1 MQFVLM
7 ILRLVLGVLFPSSR
21 DGLSLAARPDGRVE
35 HVPRSA
41 WDWLLGPRHD
51 GGKPMRGRAGTE
63 GARGRR
69 HTWAAREPMSGRQ
82 LVPLNG

>member
-41 WDWLLGPRHD
+41 WDWLLGPSHD
-51 GGKPMRGRAGTE
+51 GGRPMRGRAGSAGRAPKVRAD
-63 GARGRR
+63 GATPGRP
-69 HTWAAREPMSGRQ
+69 AGRSQ
-82 LVPLNG
+82 GDS

>member
-35 HVPRSA
+35 HVPHSA
-41 WDWLLGPRHD
+41 WDGLFGR
-51 GGKPMRGRAGTE
+51 GKDAAAAWSGRT
-63 GARGRR
+63 GRR
-69 HTWAAREPMSGRQ
+69 RRAPMVRADGATPGRPASRCQ
-82 LVPLNG
+82 GDS